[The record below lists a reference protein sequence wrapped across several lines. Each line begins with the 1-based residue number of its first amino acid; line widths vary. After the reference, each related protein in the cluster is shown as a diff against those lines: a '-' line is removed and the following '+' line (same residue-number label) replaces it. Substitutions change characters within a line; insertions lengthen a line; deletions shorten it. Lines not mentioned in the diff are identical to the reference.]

1 MVSKNVTVRNKEG
14 LHMRP
19 AGLVTKEMTK
29 FHSTVHFI
37 YGDKKINAK
46 SVMNL
51 IAGGI
56 KCGSEITIECD
67 GDDEQEA
74 LNRAADLIE
83 NELQEL

>member
-1 MVSKNVTVRNKEG
+1 MVSKKVTIKNEEG

-19 AGLVTKEMTK
+19 AGLVTREMTK
-29 FHSTVHFI
+29 FHSTVYFI

-67 GDDEQEA
+67 GSDEKEA
-74 LNRAADLIE
+74 LDRAVTMIE
-83 NELQEL
+83 NEL

>member
-56 KCGSEITIECD
+56 KCGSEITIACD

>member
-19 AGLVTKEMTK
+19 AGLVTREMTK

-74 LNRAADLIE
+74 LNRAADMIE
-83 NELQEL
+83 NELQE

>member
-74 LNRAADLIE
+74 LNRAADMIE
-83 NELQEL
+83 NELQE

>member
-1 MVSKNVTVRNKEG
+1 MVSRKVTVINEEG

-19 AGLVTKEMTK
+19 AGLVTREMTK
-29 FHSTVHFI
+29 FQSTVYFI
-37 YGDKKINAK
+37 FGDKRINAK

-67 GDDEQEA
+67 GADENEA
-74 LNRAADLIE
+74 LERAVSMIE
-83 NELQEL
+83 KEL

>member
-1 MVSKNVTVRNKEG
+1 MVSRKVTIKNEEG

-19 AGLVTKEMTK
+19 AGIVTKEMTK
-29 FHSTVHFI
+29 FHSKVYFI
-37 YGDKKINAK
+37 FGDNKINAK

-67 GDDEQEA
+67 GPDENEA
-74 LNRAADLIE
+74 LERAVTLIE
-83 NELQEL
+83 KEL